1 MSKEKGIDISYWQGN
16 IDFKKVKM
24 SDMKFVILREGYRQ
38 TMDKKFMDY
47 VFGCRT
53 WGIRIDGV
61 YHFIYL
67 PNDRVTSNSE
77 TGILNAQ
84 ACLQNVRNAQLRKD
98 EIIIWCDLEYDTI
111 THAKRQHGINLSNQ
125 DIKEITVAFCNEISK
140 SGYRV
145 GLYTNLDYAKNKYG
159 MDFVK
164 QYDLWLADYTGV
176 PDLDC
181 LYQQYTS
188 EGQVDGIN
196 GKVDMNWKF
205 NDTQKEEKPMGVT
218 ANDVLSVARGWLGC
232 NERDGSFKKII
243 DFYNSNPP
251 LARRYKVQ
259 YDDEWCDTFVSAV
272 AIKAGAR
279 DLIGTECGCEQ
290 HVKIFQQKGIWI
302 EDGTITPKPGDII
315 LYNWDSGV
323 QPNDGYSDHIGYVE
337 SVAGYTVTLI
347 EGNKGEAVARRNIRV
362 GHGNIRGYARP
373 KYAQSSSKPVQPQKP
388 TQDIDSVAR
397 DVIAGKYGN
406 GDTRRQA
413 LINAGYN
420 PDVVQERVNALL
432 SGSTSTPSKSIVQ
445 IAKEVLQGKWGNGD
459 DRKNRLE
466 SAGYD
471 FNAVQAEVNRLL
483 SGAPTRPTLKPVNEI
498 AREVLQGKWGNGSYR
513 KSRLESAG
521 YNYDSVQ
528 AEVNRISGAQ
538 SVDIDKIAH
547 DVIKGIYGNGT
558 ARRNALVQ
566 KYGASVA
573 DAVQRRVNQLL

>member
-188 EGQVDGIN
+188 DGQVDGIN

-373 KYAQSSSKPVQPQKP
+373 KYAQSSSNRPVQPQKP

-406 GDTRRQA
+406 GDARRQA

-420 PDVVQERVNALL
+420 PEAVQERVNAIL
-432 SGSTSTPSKSIVQ
+432 SGNSHKPTKTIEQV
-445 IAKEVLQGKWGNGD
+445 AKEVLQGKWGNGE
-459 DRKNRLE
+459 DRKKRLQN
-466 SAGYD
+466 AGYD
-471 FNAVQAEVNRLL
+471 YNAVQNAVNQLCGGSSINSAEVDR
-483 SGAPTRPTLKPVNEI
+483 V
-498 AREVLQGKWGNGSYR
+498 ARQ
-513 KSRLESAG
+513 
-521 YNYDSVQ
+521 
-528 AEVNRISGAQ
+528 
-538 SVDIDKIAH
+538 
-547 DVIKGIYGNGT
+547 VIRGDFGNGT
-558 ARRNALVQ
+558 NRRNTLVR
-566 KYGASVA
+566 KYGTAFA
-573 DAVQRRVNQLL
+573 DAVQNRVNQLL

>member
-164 QYDLWLADYTGV
+164 QYDLWLADYTGA

-188 EGQVDGIN
+188 EGTVDGIN

-205 NDTQKEEKPMGVT
+205 DTKEETTMGVT
-218 ANDVLSVARGWLGC
+218 AQDVVNTAVAWLGC
-232 NERDGSFKKII
+232 NEADGSFRKII
-243 DFYNSNPP
+243 DLYNSMKP
-251 LARRYKVQ
+251 LPRGYEVK
-259 YDDEWCDTFVSAV
+259 YTDEWCDTFVSAV
-272 AIKAGAR
+272 AIKAGAV
-279 DLIGTECGCEQ
+279 DLIGRECGCEQ
-290 HVKIFQQKGIWI
+290 HIKIFKQKGIWQ
-302 EDGTITPKPGDII
+302 EDGTVRPQVGWVV
-315 LYNWDSGV
+315 LYNWDDTT
-323 QPNDGYSDHIGYVE
+323 QPNDGWSDHIGYVAE
-337 SVAGYTVTLI
+337 VHSSFIRVI
-347 EGNKGEAVARRNIRV
+347 EGNRNGKVDYRDIV
-362 GHGNIRGYARP
+362 FAYGCIRGYACP
-373 KYAQSSSKPVQPQKP
+373 KYANSSSNKPVQPQKP

-406 GDTRRQA
+406 GDARRQA

-420 PDVVQERVNALL
+420 PEAVQERVNAIL
-432 SGSTSTPSKSIVQ
+432 SGNSHKPTKTIEQV
-445 IAKEVLQGKWGNGD
+445 AKEVLQGKWGNGE
-459 DRKNRLE
+459 DRKKRLQN
-466 SAGYD
+466 AGYD
-471 FNAVQAEVNRLL
+471 YDAVQNEVNKLC
-483 SGAPTRPTLKPVNEI
+483 G
-498 AREVLQGKWGNGSYR
+498 GS
-513 KSRLESAG
+513 
-521 YNYDSVQ
+521 
-528 AEVNRISGAQ
+528 
-538 SVDIDKIAH
+538 SVDIDAVARR
-547 DVIKGIYGNGT
+547 VIRGDFGNGKARHETLVRMYGT
-558 ARRNALVQ
+558 AMANKIQ
-566 KYGASVA
+566 N
-573 DAVQRRVNQLL
+573 RVNQLL